1 MRRNNLNNTL
11 KKELA
16 FLAGDFFLVDLPQN
30 RRFML
35 HYFRRGIQR
44 QFLFYF
50 FTFQSYRYFEDHTG
64 YICSIRWLKKLKK
77 KYIILEQVYDKLKT
91 EFTDESLEL
100 LAELEVG
107 KIKYEYRKFK
117 KILSELF

>member
-1 MRRNNLNNTL
+1 MNNTL